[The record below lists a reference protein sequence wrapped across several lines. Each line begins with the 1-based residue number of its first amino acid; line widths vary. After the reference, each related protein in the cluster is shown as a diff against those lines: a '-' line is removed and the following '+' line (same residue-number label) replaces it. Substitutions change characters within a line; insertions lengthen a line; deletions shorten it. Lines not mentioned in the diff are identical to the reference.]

1 MITKTILDELA
12 EKYETKNFIS
22 SDPIQFPHSYKNTT
36 DIEIVGFIAALFAF
50 GSRKVFIEK
59 LKTLFQLMENQPT
72 DFILNGNLN
81 LLSDFNYRFAKP
93 EDIKNILLTLRKLYK
108 ESRGLSE
115 IFEYGYKRDHS
126 IKSALSTV
134 ADFFY
139 ANNTSTQGFNFMIAN
154 PKNGGAMKRMNMYLR
169 WMIRKSVVDL
179 GIWDFIPTSELLIP
193 IDTHV
198 AKVSRK
204 LGLLERNS
212 NDFKAVLELTNKLKE
227 FDSKDPIKY
236 DFALFGAGIEGLYK
250 D

>member
-1 MITKTILDELA
+1 
-12 EKYETKNFIS
+12 
-22 SDPIQFPHSYKNTT
+22 
-36 DIEIVGFIAALFAF
+36 
-50 GSRKVFIEK
+50 
-59 LKTLFQLMENQPT
+59 
-72 DFILNGNLN
+72 
-81 LLSDFNYRFAKP
+81 
-93 EDIKNILLTLRKLYK
+93 
-108 ESRGLSE
+108 
-115 IFEYGYKRDHS
+115 
-126 IKSALSTV
+126 
-134 ADFFY
+134 
-139 ANNTSTQGFNFMIAN
+139 MIAN